1 MTVDAAVCE
10 ELGSLLPEGDSEG
23 ESDCVGETE
32 RPLVGLRE
40 ALDEAVAE

>member
-1 MTVDAAVCE
+1 MAVAAAVCE
-10 ELGSLLPEGDSEG
+10 ELGSLLPDGDSEG
-23 ESDCVGETE
+23 ERDDVGETE